1 MRILL
6 LALAVSGSALSAAQA
21 QSVIGK
27 GTSLL
32 TGTVGYHTDTD
43 EVSRSG
49 SGYGG
54 GGPSSST
61 ATYGTFKL
69 DIAVGGF
76 VADNLALGLQLSH
89 TVTGG
94 SFKSSGNNSPQ
105 SGPPTSTT
113 LRVGPVVQYYKML
126 GEQFGLTAT
135 LGAGYESDVRRTAQ
149 YYVSQYGYPMTYYTN
164 LKATGYYAALTPG
177 IVFFPVPK
185 FGLTATMGSLGYNRL
200 TVKDNNQTGSNTTD
214 ETVSSFDAGFG
225 FSQLQF
231 GATYY
236 FGRK

>member
-1 MRILL
+1 MKKVFL
-6 LALAVSGSALSAAQA
+6 LACVAASTQAAQA
-21 QSVIGK
+21 QSIIGK
-27 GTSLL
+27 GTGLL
-32 TGTVGYHTDTD
+32 TGAVGYHTETD
-43 EVSRSG
+43 DISRSG
-49 SGYGG
+49 NGYGG
-54 GGPSSST
+54 NFATSST
-61 ATYGTFKL
+61 ITYGTFKL
-69 DIAVGGF
+69 DFAVGGF

-94 SFKSSGNNSPQ
+94 SFKSSSNNSPQ

-126 GEQFGLTAT
+126 SEQFGLIAT
-135 LGAGYESDVRRTAQ
+135 VGAGYESDVRRTAQ

-164 LKATGYYAALTPG
+164 LKATGYYAAITPG

-185 FGLTATMGSLGYNRL
+185 FGLTATIGSLGYNRL
-200 TVKDNNQTGSNTTD
+200 TVKDNNQSGSNTAD
-214 ETVSSFDAGFG
+214 ETASSFDAGFG